1 MVFVKDIMNSSSP
14 KWVDKIEA
22 YIPKWIESLVPYY
35 NAAKNAGAD
44 VFRLSN
50 VIYTRDFPEEYVEN
64 GIYYYV
70 RELNSRD
77 KEMEINGSK
86 NSLSSDILT
95 SFRQNHELPIGDE
108 DWREWSDCSMACWN
122 LHWHLIRYDKK
133 EDKYKE
139 LAKRMDQYFM
149 NLVDDP
155 LVKLDVGDTTF
166 ILMDRRKDW
175 EITGW

>member
-1 MVFVKDIMNSSSP
+1 MIFIKDIMNSSSP

-44 VFRLSN
+44 IFRLSN
-50 VIYTRDFPEEYVEN
+50 VIYTRDFPTEYVEN

-70 RELNSRD
+70 RDLNLTD

-86 NSLSSDILT
+86 NSFPCDILT
-95 SFRQNHELPIGDE
+95 SFRKNHELPICDE
-108 DWREWSDCSMACWN
+108 DCRDWSDWSMTRWS
-122 LHWHLIRYDKK
+122 LHWHLTRYDKK

-139 LAKRMDQYFM
+139 LAKRMDQYFV

-166 ILMDRRKDW
+166 ILMDKRKDW
-175 EITGW
+175 KITEW